1 MRSNSSKGFTLVE
14 VLVALSLL
22 SIGVVAML
30 KVQGESAAT
39 AGAVRA
45 RVVAEIVA
53 ENRLIE
59 SLIMPDM
66 SEIGSSAGEVA
77 MAGII
82 WRWRQEIA
90 VTANRDVQRIDVTV
104 AQAPEDTALATL
116 TAFRGRR

>member
-1 MRSNSSKGFTLVE
+1 MHSNSSKGFTLVE

-53 ENRLIE
+53 ENRLVE
-59 SLIMPDM
+59 ALITPDM
-66 SEIGSSAGEVA
+66 SEIGASAGEVA
-77 MAGII
+77 MAGIT

-90 VTANRDVQRIDVTV
+90 ATANRDVQRIDVTV
-104 AQAPEDTALATL
+104 AQAPEDAALATL